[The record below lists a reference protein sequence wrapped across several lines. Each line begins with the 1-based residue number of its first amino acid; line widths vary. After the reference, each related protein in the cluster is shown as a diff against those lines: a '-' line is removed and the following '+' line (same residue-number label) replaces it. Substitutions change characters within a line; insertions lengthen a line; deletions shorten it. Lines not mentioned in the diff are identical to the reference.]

1 MSICIYDPLPL
12 FPKSTTPHI
21 TYLSIY
27 LHAHGALGRGVLR
40 RLGGSRS
47 TRKSQ
52 QRHLRRLYVTKRHGY
67 THCLRSHQLTT
78 FFRFAAV
85 DTKLA
90 DRTACSTPT
99 TAPPSGAQSP
109 AAAARSPSTTDP
121 KKQSKGEPA
130 QSPHDLL
137 ALTRA
142 DLSEA
147 QRSRSE
153 LQDRLSRTKA
163 DLEKLRKR
171 STLDGRRIKTL
182 EQDATH
188 LQLRL
193 KDRDEELRGKAKLLD
208 VGLVPAHL
216 FHFPV
221 ADWVVSRIS
230 KTNLRR

>member
-1 MSICIYDPLPL
+1 MAPWGEEYSVALAVRDRREKANSAIYDA
-12 FPKSTTPHI
+12 
-21 TYLSIY
+21 Y
-27 LHAHGALGRGVLR
+27 
-40 RLGGSRS
+40 
-47 TRKSQ
+47 
-52 QRHLRRLYVTKRHGY
+52 
-67 THCLRSHQLTT
+67 
-78 FFRFAAV
+78 
-85 DTKLA
+85 TKLA

-208 VGLVPAHL
+208 DFQDELASLNLQLNMAEERTGRLQRENQELVDRWMVRMGREAE
-216 FHFPV
+216 
-221 ADWVVSRIS
+221 AMNDAS
-230 KTNLRR
+230 KYS